1 MRIFA
6 RTTKKTFSLSA
17 ICIEFAANPA
27 NWQPSHRQNP
37 LDVSPPSP
45 SFSPSGRPAQNP
57 FLDDVCTTP
66 FDVVEGRSVS
76 ALNRDVVQRVA
87 EAVEDLAAAPGKP
100 LLLLTAPRAGYG
112 KTHLLGR
119 VAAAAGAQSVAM
131 PLMFRSDVE
140 VTWSGVSLEALET
153 LRQMP
158 GRVEDWPRLREICT
172 GIFTSLIIRLIRTG
186 RLPCANREQ
195 AMKVLS
201 ENPTSLFR
209 EGSSAKLIGDW
220 LRKHFGQLR
229 KPLAELAR
237 QVPGAGV
244 MDGWVDA
251 LFAASN
257 HGTPPALDEVVKLAS
272 GSREAFALWL
282 RMVALWHPAVLFV
295 DHLDGFYRMEKS
307 GLRIAT
313 MLLELAGMEGVHVVL
328 SLNQDVWQAT
338 FAHHLPSALEDR
350 LTASQFLLRGLTSG
364 DAAELTRLRLVTAGV
379 NAEEVSQ
386 FERFLNIGRY
396 FNGRPVGSVSAR
408 AFLRHLAQ
416 QWEYF
421 QNLRARGED
430 PAASA
435 LIDPEPVAEIEPL
448 EPPSPQADPLP
459 DVPLFGAED
468 ARFLRNAAS
477 ALAEPAPAMV
487 NTPFSVAP
495 AQPPAA
501 APLLAEPSSPFIMAE
516 TPAPPISVN
525 GSVAQA
531 FAQPQAPNALE
542 KLRDM
547 MDRLRQQTTGA
558 APVVGAAAAMAAA
571 GQAIARPSEPGPEP
585 APVSAAAVSP
595 QDALMGRFEALRMQM
610 LAEAES
616 SPLDLTKVGHL
627 IRLAGKRFPL
637 VKFDEFELP
646 GQPGKTAP
654 RWTLQDQEIY
664 FGTGAF
670 NDRNY
675 WRGLAQVIAGRLAAP
690 AEAGRPA
697 ALKLVAFKSDRETM
711 GWTGLLGSDA
721 FPSGIRHVIE
731 ALHLDTRSLA
741 ALYAMQRMIGEAEA
755 GALNATPAQVM
766 SVLAR
771 ELDFFWKRVTRPIS
785 Q

>member
-1 MRIFA
+1 M
-6 RTTKKTFSLSA
+6 
-17 ICIEFAANPA
+17 
-27 NWQPSHRQNP
+27 
-37 LDVSPPSP
+37 DVSPPSP
-45 SFSPSGRPAQNP
+45 SFSPSGRPAKNP
-57 FLDDVCTTP
+57 FLEDVCTTP
-66 FDVVEGRSVS
+66 FDVVEERSVS
-76 ALNRDVVQRVA
+76 GLNRDVVQRVA

-119 VAAAAGAQSVAM
+119 VAAAAGNQSVAM

-140 VTWSGVSLEALET
+140 VTWSAVSLEALET

-172 GIFTSLIIRLIRTG
+172 GIFTSLIVRLIRSG

-201 ENPTSLFR
+201 EDPTALFR

-257 HGTPPALDEVVKLAS
+257 HGTPPAFDEVVKLAS

-282 RMVALWHPAVLFV
+282 RLVALWHPAVLFV

-350 LTASQFLLRGLTSG
+350 LTASQFLLRGLTPA
-364 DAAELTRLRLVTAGV
+364 DAAELARMRLAAAGT
-379 NAEEVSQ
+379 NAEERGR

-416 QWEYF
+416 QWDLF
-421 QNLRARGED
+421 QNLQARGED
-430 PAASA
+430 PSASA
-435 LIDPEPVAEIEPL
+435 LIDPEPLPVPESL
-448 EPPSPQADPLP
+448 EPPSTQADPLP
-459 DVPLFGAED
+459 DVTLFGAED
-468 ARFLRNAAS
+468 AHFLRNAAT
-477 ALAEPAPAMV
+477 ALAEPTPAMV

-495 AQPPAA
+495 VQPS
-501 APLLAEPSSPFIMAE
+501 APVPVLAEPSSPFVMAE
-516 TPAPPISVN
+516 PPAPIATN
-525 GSVAQA
+525 GTVPQA

-571 GQAIARPSEPGPEP
+571 GQAVARPPEPSLEP
-585 APVSAAAVSP
+585 APVSSAALSP
-595 QDALMGRFEALRMQM
+595 QDALVARFEALRMQM

-616 SPLDLTKVGHL
+616 SPLDLAKVEHL

-637 VKFDEFELP
+637 VKYDEIELP
-646 GQPGKTAP
+646 GLPGKAAP
-654 RWTLQDQEIY
+654 RWSLQDQEIF

-670 NDRNY
+670 NDRSY
-675 WRGLAQVIAGRLAAP
+675 WRALAQVIAGRMAVPLVPGRAP
-690 AEAGRPA
+690 

-711 GWTGLLGSDA
+711 AWTALLGSDA
-721 FPSGIRHVIE
+721 FPSGIRQVIE

-771 ELDFFWKRVTRPIS
+771 ELDFFWKRVTRPVS

>member
-1 MRIFA
+1 V
-6 RTTKKTFSLSA
+6 
-17 ICIEFAANPA
+17 
-27 NWQPSHRQNP
+27 
-37 LDVSPPSP
+37 DVSPPSP

-57 FLDDVCTTP
+57 FLEDVCTTP
-66 FDVVEGRSVS
+66 FDVVEERSVS
-76 ALNRDVVQRVA
+76 GLNRDVVQRVA
-87 EAVEDLAAAPGKP
+87 EAVEDLAAVPGKP

-119 VAAAAGAQSVAM
+119 VAAAAGNQSVAM

-140 VTWSGVSLEALET
+140 VTWSGVSLEALDT

-172 GIFTSLIIRLIRTG
+172 GIFTSLIVRLIRSG

-201 ENPTSLFR
+201 EDPTALFR

-244 MDGWVDA
+244 MDVWVDA

-282 RMVALWHPAVLFV
+282 RLVALWHPAVLFV

-350 LTASQFLLRGLTSG
+350 LTASQFLLRGLTSA
-364 DAAELTRLRLVTAGV
+364 DAAELARMRLAAAGV
-379 NAEEVSQ
+379 NVEERCK

-416 QWEYF
+416 QWDLF
-421 QNLRARGED
+421 QNLQVRGED
-430 PAASA
+430 PSASA
-435 LIDPEPVAEIEPL
+435 LIDPEPLAELESL
-448 EPPSPQADPLP
+448 EPPSTQADPLP

-468 ARFLRNAAS
+468 AHFLRNAAS

-495 AQPPAA
+495 AQPPAP
-501 APLLAEPSSPFIMAE
+501 APVLAEPSSPFVMAE
-516 TPAPPISVN
+516 PPAPTATN
-525 GSVAQA
+525 GMVPQA

-571 GQAIARPSEPGPEP
+571 GQAVARPPEPSPEP
-585 APVSAAAVSP
+585 APVSAAALSP
-595 QDALMGRFEALRMQM
+595 QDALVARFEALRMQM

-616 SPLDLTKVGHL
+616 SPLDLAKVEHL

-637 VKFDEFELP
+637 VKFDEIELP
-646 GQPGKTAP
+646 GLPGKTAP
-654 RWTLQDQEIY
+654 RWSLQDQEIF

-670 NDRNY
+670 NDRSY
-675 WRGLAQVIAGRLAAP
+675 WRALAQVIAGRMAVPGEPGRAP
-690 AEAGRPA
+690 G
-697 ALKLVAFKSDRETM
+697 LKLVAFKSDRETM
-711 GWTGLLGSDA
+711 GWTALLGSDA
-721 FPSGIRHVIE
+721 FPSGIRQVIE

-771 ELDFFWKRVTRPIS
+771 ELDFFWKRVTRPVS

>member
-1 MRIFA
+1 M
-6 RTTKKTFSLSA
+6 
-17 ICIEFAANPA
+17 P
-27 NWQPSHRQNP
+27 RQTP
-37 LDVSPPSP
+37 VDVSPPSP

-57 FLDDVCTTP
+57 FLEDVCTTP
-66 FDVVEGRSVS
+66 FDVVEERSVS
-76 ALNRDVVQRVA
+76 GLNRDVVQRVA

-119 VAAAAGAQSVAM
+119 VAAAAGNQSVAM

-172 GIFTSLIIRLIRTG
+172 GIFTSLIVRLIRSG
-186 RLPCANREQ
+186 RLPCANRDQ

-201 ENPTSLFR
+201 EDPTALFR

-282 RMVALWHPAVLFV
+282 RLVALWHPAVLFV

-350 LTASQFLLRGLTSG
+350 LTASQFLLRGLTPA
-364 DAAELTRLRLVTAGV
+364 DAAELARMRLAAAGTNV
-379 NAEEVSQ
+379 EERVR

-416 QWEYF
+416 QWDFF
-421 QNLRARGED
+421 QNLQARGED
-430 PAASA
+430 PSASA
-435 LIDPEPVAEIEPL
+435 LIDPEPESV
-448 EPPSPQADPLP
+448 EPPSTQADPLP
-459 DVPLFGAED
+459 DVTLFGAED
-468 ARFLRNAAS
+468 AHFLRNAAT
-477 ALAEPAPAMV
+477 ALAEPTPAMV

-495 AQPPAA
+495 VQPSAPA
-501 APLLAEPSSPFIMAE
+501 PVLAEPLSPFVMAE
-516 TPAPPISVN
+516 PPAPIATN
-525 GSVAQA
+525 GTVPQA

-571 GQAIARPSEPGPEP
+571 GQAVARPPEP
-585 APVSAAAVSP
+585 SLEPPPVSSAALSP
-595 QDALMGRFEALRMQM
+595 QDALVARFEALRMQM

-616 SPLDLTKVGHL
+616 SPLDLAKVEHL

-637 VKFDEFELP
+637 VKYDEIELP
-646 GQPGKTAP
+646 GLPGKTAP
-654 RWTLQDQEIY
+654 RWSLQDQEIF

-670 NDRNY
+670 NERSY
-675 WRGLAQVIAGRLAAP
+675 WRALAQVIAGRMAVPLVPGRAP
-690 AEAGRPA
+690 

-711 GWTGLLGSDA
+711 AWTALLGSDA
-721 FPSGIRHVIE
+721 FPSGIRQVIE

-771 ELDFFWKRVTRPIS
+771 ELDFFWKRVTRPVS

>member
-1 MRIFA
+1 
-6 RTTKKTFSLSA
+6 
-17 ICIEFAANPA
+17 
-27 NWQPSHRQNP
+27 
-37 LDVSPPSP
+37 
-45 SFSPSGRPAQNP
+45 
-57 FLDDVCTTP
+57 VCTTP
-66 FDVVEGRSVS
+66 FDVVEERSVS
-76 ALNRDVVQRVA
+76 GLNRDVVQRVA

-119 VAAAAGAQSVAM
+119 VAAAAGNQSVAM

-140 VTWSGVSLEALET
+140 VTWSGVSLEALDT

-172 GIFTSLIIRLIRTG
+172 GIFTSLIVRLIRSG

-201 ENPTSLFR
+201 EDPTALFR

-244 MDGWVDA
+244 MDVWVDA

-282 RMVALWHPAVLFV
+282 RLVALWHPAVLFV

-350 LTASQFLLRGLTSG
+350 LTASQFLLRGLTSA
-364 DAAELTRLRLVTAGV
+364 DAAELARMRLAAAGV
-379 NAEEVSQ
+379 NVEERGK

-416 QWEYF
+416 QWDLF
-421 QNLRARGED
+421 QNLQARGED
-430 PAASA
+430 PSASA
-435 LIDPEPVAEIEPL
+435 LIDPEPLPEPESL
-448 EPPSPQADPLP
+448 EPPSTQADPLP

-468 ARFLRNAAS
+468 AHYLRNAAS

-495 AQPPAA
+495 AQPPAP
-501 APLLAEPSSPFIMAE
+501 APVLAEPSSPFVMTE
-516 TPAPPISVN
+516 PPTPITTNGTAPH
-525 GSVAQA
+525 A

-542 KLRDM
+542 KLREM

-571 GQAIARPSEPGPEP
+571 GQAVARPPEPSLEP
-585 APVSAAAVSP
+585 APVSASALSP
-595 QDALMGRFEALRMQM
+595 QDALVARFEALRMQM

-616 SPLDLTKVGHL
+616 SPLDLAKVEHL

-637 VKFDEFELP
+637 VKYDEIELP
-646 GQPGKTAP
+646 GLPGKMAP
-654 RWTLQDQEIY
+654 RWSLQDQEIF

-670 NDRNY
+670 NDRSY
-675 WRGLAQVIAGRLAAP
+675 WRALAQIIAGRMAVPVEPGRAP
-690 AEAGRPA
+690 G
-697 ALKLVAFKSDRETM
+697 LKLVAFKSDRETM
-711 GWTGLLGSDA
+711 AWTALLGSDA
-721 FPSGIRHVIE
+721 FPSGIRQVIE

-771 ELDFFWKRVTRPIS
+771 ELDFFWKRVTRPVS